1 MFYIYQKDI
10 LKHMKQKETD
20 VEEVIV
26 HQYKLRFKGDY
37 YRVLVT
43 GSKYKAEK
51 YMKTELKA
59 DEIIW
64 EKSFVTTKDIA
75 IRVGTGNKTIA
86 MQGCFLRMKYL
97 SAMSA
102 KRSNNTTTTQ
112 PLNIEQIQ
120 SAIRKDSDTKFT
132 IKEIRKAQKISTK
145 ELAGELFI
153 DKNYLYSIERG
164 RIIPDDDMK
173 VLISQFLN
181 VDVDN
186 IDWLGE

>member
-1 MFYIYQKDI
+1 
-10 LKHMKQKETD
+10 MKQKETD

-43 GSKYKAEK
+43 GNKYEAEK

-97 SAMSA
+97 NAMSA
-102 KRSNNTTTTQ
+102 KRSNNTATTQ
-112 PLNIEQIQ
+112 PLNMEQIQ

-132 IKEIRKAQKISTK
+132 VKEIRKAQKISAK
-145 ELAGELFI
+145 ELAGELFV